1 LRHRE
6 DIMAG
11 RTPKRLVAVIALVI
25 GLGALAPATAADAK
39 TSVKPPAKSTTP
51 PTTVVVTPMD
61 WWF

>member
-1 LRHRE
+1 
-6 DIMAG
+6 MAG